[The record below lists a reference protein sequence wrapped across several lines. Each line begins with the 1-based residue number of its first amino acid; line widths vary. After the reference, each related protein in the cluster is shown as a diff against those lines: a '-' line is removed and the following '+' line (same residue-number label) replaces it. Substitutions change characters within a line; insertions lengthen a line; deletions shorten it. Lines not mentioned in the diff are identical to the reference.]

1 MNYLRGF
8 SNPGH
13 ALTGE
18 PDCGDKM
25 SQSNNSSMLSDG
37 VAMECDHKSPAVTS
51 SSDVQHKGDCDSL
64 NDYETF

>member
-1 MNYLRGF
+1 
-8 SNPGH
+8 
-13 ALTGE
+13 
-18 PDCGDKM
+18 
-25 SQSNNSSMLSDG
+25 MLSDG